1 MRINHNIAALNTYNK
16 LNSATNAQSKSME
29 KLSSGLRINSAAD
42 DAAGLAI
49 SEKMRGQIRGLDQA
63 SRNAQDGISLVQ
75 TAEGALSETNDI
87 LQRMREL
94 ATQAANDTNTDTD
107 RGEIQKEI
115 NQLTSEINRIGNTTE
130 FNTKK
135 LLNGSVSS
143 TAGTVNITNSSF
155 LAGSTTI
162 NGSSLKLNEKSS
174 LAEGTD
180 YSVEIADVTTKNGS
194 PASINTGAGVGVAS
208 VSVASDASIAD
219 ATGYQVK
226 LEQSTAKVYD
236 ADATTLNSSTTG
248 ITNATV
254 GSTSLA
260 TGNHTVTIDRTDSV
274 SAAAAGNGIDNTTSL
289 SAGTQMNAGTYNIE
303 VTKVGE
309 AVGDAGA
316 GTNSITAVTVAADAA
331 DSVIGSG
338 LSIKFA
344 ETASSSGK
352 FTATLYAADGTTA
365 LSDAVILD
373 DNTQKYDFYAVGGT
387 SKLGVSFDTVA
398 DVNTNV
404 NTQISD
410 LTKATQSFGVGTK
423 LALIDTNNV
432 YGGGAGSELAST
444 TLTAAKSTATTGDTT
459 ASINYGGGSVDLNFT
474 AGSLTQGNTASLTVS
489 NALTASLNGGTAVT
503 LTKGNDLTFAEG
515 VTISTSS
522 NINDYTDGS
531 SAIIAIKND
540 SVTMASLTDASN
552 NQIAG
557 TSKIQVAANSSYNF
571 GNGVS
576 FTTAATL
583 ANSIGTFDV
592 TSATQ
597 TNATLKKGAEVLD
610 TQTNIA
616 PNTTLSFQNG
626 DLTMD
631 VGAVSGLDNGTATFG
646 ISGGVKDQSLTMQV
660 GANAGQTFSI
670 NMNDMRADALD
681 ISNTTASAEK
691 EVTNSQGQ
699 TIKASYRSTT
709 DGKEVT
715 NGTDNTGTEYALD
728 VTDTKKATAAIA
740 VLDEAIQKV
749 SQERSKFGAY
759 QNRLDHTINNL
770 STSSENLTAAESRIR
785 DVDYALAA

>member
-444 TLTAAKSTATTGDTT
+444 TLTAAQSTATTGDTT